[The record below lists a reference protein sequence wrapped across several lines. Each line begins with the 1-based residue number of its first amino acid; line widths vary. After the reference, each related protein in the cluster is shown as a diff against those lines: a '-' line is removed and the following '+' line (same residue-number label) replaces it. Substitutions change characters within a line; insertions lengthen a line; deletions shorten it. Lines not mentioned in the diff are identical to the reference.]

1 MQNSSKH
8 FNHKTDTMMA
18 CPCCGK
24 GTLSVATLMVLEDV
38 REHFKVPVI
47 VTSGARCKAYQ
58 QKLNPLAPNSKHVID
73 KISEEAEAVDFVVRG
88 IKTSVVR
95 TYLNK
100 RPYASLLGIGKYDTF
115 IHVDTR
121 GVKARW

>member
-1 MQNSSKH
+1 M
-8 FNHKTDTMMA
+8 
-18 CPCCGK
+18 
-24 GTLSVATLMVLEDV
+24 ATLMVLEDV
-38 REHFKVPVI
+38 RAHFNVPVI

-58 QKLNPLAPNSKHVID
+58 QKLNPLAPHSKHVME
-73 KISEEAEAVDFVVRG
+73 KIIGEAEAVDFVVRG
-88 IKTSVVR
+88 VKTSVVR

-115 IHVDTR
+115 VHADTR